1 METSWGAMLH
11 RPAHYKA
18 CQACTRS
25 SAAEKH
31 PRGRLYDGEVKAPD
45 FFKSKLAHCRLRC
58 CGLWINF
65 RLESQGRSGSA
76 FRLFRQRSAETTTR
90 PTREARGVRFAD
102 APTSPAD
109 RASPRA
115 PGRIGT
121 NRGA

>member
-25 SAAEKH
+25 SAAKKR

-65 RLESQGRSGSA
+65 RLESQGRSGVGVQALSTA
-76 FRLFRQRSAETTTR
+76 IGRDNHAAD
-90 PTREARGVRFAD
+90 PRGERCPFH
-102 APTSPAD
+102 
-109 RASPRA
+109 
-115 PGRIGT
+115 
-121 NRGA
+121 